1 MICFAKTKT
10 VKPVVRP
17 ALSIY
22 PFLSINLMLSF
33 DIEHIGFE
41 CRKVYEQL
49 TVLGEK
55 IIQGNDESTYV
66 Q

>member
-1 MICFAKTKT
+1 
-10 VKPVVRP
+10 
-17 ALSIY
+17 
-22 PFLSINLMLSF
+22 MLSF

-66 Q
+66 QWHEKVT

>member
-1 MICFAKTKT
+1 
-10 VKPVVRP
+10 
-17 ALSIY
+17 
-22 PFLSINLMLSF
+22 MLSF

-41 CRKVYEQL
+41 CREVYEKL

-66 Q
+66 QWHEKVT